1 MRIMQQLISKAFSK
15 VFAVALCGY
24 LLLGFAPLAHASL
37 AGLTPCS
44 ENVRFQSRAKTAKTA
59 SAQARFER
67 YGQALCG
74 SDGLPHLVVDGRW
87 SHAGDFML
95 PGIAFLYIT
104 GCIGWA
110 GRSYIQA
117 VKGKDANMKDIQI
130 DLPIALKCTL
140 DAAKWPLAAFA
151 ELTSNKLTEDDSKV
165 TVSPR

>member
-95 PGIAFLYIT
+95 PGIDFLYIT

-117 VKGKDANMKDIQI
+117 VKGKDANMKEIQI